1 VTTLSLHLRCF
12 PGVSRVGMRIVLLLV
27 MALSLDH
34 TAASAADSSPK
45 KQSPPH
51 PYAVIFGTVWGPDDK
66 PVYGVRIKIRRENE
80 KKTRWQAYSDH
91 HGEFAVHV
99 PAGKTEY
106 VAWADL
112 KGYRSSSGDRLQLG
126 DSVTIHVEYDER
138 VDTGLHLK

>member
-1 VTTLSLHLRCF
+1 
-12 PGVSRVGMRIVLLLV
+12 MRTVLLLLV
-27 MALSLDH
+27 IAVSLDH
-34 TAASAADSSPK
+34 SEASGSDSPSQK
-45 KQSPPH
+45 KSQAH

-66 PVYGVRIKIRRENE
+66 PVYGVKIKIRRQNE
-80 KKTRWQAYSDH
+80 KKTRWEAYSDH

-112 KGYRSSSGDRLQLG
+112 KGYRSGTGDRLEAG

-138 VDTGLHLK
+138 VDAGLHLK